1 MTDQTTKNLK
11 DAFAVESQA
20 SRRYI
25 AFALK
30 ADEEGFHNLAR
41 IFRAL
46 AESETVHAIRH
57 LECAKGVRSSLE
69 NIEESWKG
77 EKSEYS
83 GMYSMFMDQAKRDVN
98 NDALQTFFW
107 ANESEKAHAD
117 FYKKALESLKQEQ
130 DVQIT
135 TLQVCT
141 VCGNTLEGDLP
152 DTCPVCGKS
161 RDNYVVVE

>member
-1 MTDQTTKNLK
+1 
-11 DAFAVESQA
+11 
-20 SRRYI
+20 
-25 AFALK
+25 LK
-30 ADEEGFHNLAR
+30 AEEEGFHNLAR
-41 IFRAL
+41 LFRAL

-57 LECAKGVRSSLE
+57 LESAKDVRSSLE

-77 EKSEYS
+77 EKKEYS

-107 ANESEKAHAD
+107 ANESEKI
-117 FYKKALESLKQEQ
+117 
-130 DVQIT
+130 DVQIAA
-135 TLQVCT
+135 LHVCT

-161 RDNYVVVE
+161 RDSFVVID